1 MSDGAAPYRV
11 LARKYRPRTLAEL
24 IGQDALVRTVTN
36 AFKSGRIAHA
46 FLFTGVRGVGKTSTA
61 RIIARG
67 LNCVGPDGKSG
78 PTPEPCGVCE
88 PCVSIAEDRHVDVIE
103 MDAASHTG
111 VGDMRELIDGVRYKP
126 AIARYK
132 VYIIDEVHMLSG
144 AAFNA
149 LLKTLEEPP
158 PHVIFLFATTEVRK
172 LPVTVLSRCQRFDL
186 RRVEAATLI
195 GHFSRIVKTETVAIE
210 PGALA
215 LIARAADGSVRDG
228 LSLLDQAIA
237 HGGGAID
244 EPMVRDMLGLADR
257 VQVIELFEALMKGDV
272 PGALANLERQYS
284 AGADPAVVLADLLE
298 FSHWLTRLKVLP
310 GAADDPTVPEAE
322 RAKGRALAATL
333 TMPVLSRAWQIL
345 FKGAGDARVA
355 ADSLQAVEMA
365 LIRLAYAA
373 NLPTPAEAL
382 TALARE
388 SGAQQAAPAPPIPVS
403 RGGDMRTEPPRV
415 APTAPSG
422 SRSSAPA
429 GAPQAALR
437 VEAVASQGPEPIRPR
452 SFADVVALAE
462 SKREPILHSL
472 LVHDAHLVH
481 FEPGRIELR
490 LSAAA
495 AQKLPTLLSRTLQ
508 DWTGERWVV
517 AVSNEEGEPTLAEQA
532 NHDRKRALDQAARHP
547 VVKAALELFPG
558 ARISDVKRRVR
569 AVDLAEPTADPRDI
583 DEPDEEP

>member
-1 MSDGAAPYRV
+1 MSDGTPHYRV

-24 IGQDALVRTVTN
+24 VGQDALVRTVTN

-67 LNCVGPDGKSG
+67 LNCLGADGKG
-78 PTPEPCGVCE
+78 APTPEPCGLCE
-88 PCVSIAEDRHVDVIE
+88 PCIAIAEDRHVDVIE

-111 VGDMRELIDGVRYKP
+111 VADMRELIDGVRYRP

-144 AAFNA
+144 SAFNA

-158 PHVIFLFATTEVRK
+158 PHVVFLFATTEVRK

-195 GHFSRIVKTETVAIE
+195 DHFSRIVKAEEVTIE
-210 PGALA
+210 PAALA

-244 EPMVRDMLGLADR
+244 ETAVRNMLGLADR
-257 VQVIELFEALMKGDV
+257 VQVIELFEQLVKGDA

-284 AGADPAVVLADLLE
+284 SGADPAVVLADLLE
-298 FSHWLTRLKVLP
+298 FTHWLTRLKVLP
-310 GAADDPTVPEAE
+310 EAADEPTTPEAE
-322 RAKGRALAATL
+322 RARGRALIAKL
-333 TMPVLSRAWQIL
+333 SMPVLNRAWQIL
-345 FKGAGDARVA
+345 FKGLGDVRGAT
-355 ADSLQAVEMA
+355 DSLQAVEMT
-365 LIRLAYAA
+365 LVRLAYAA
-373 NLPTPAEAL
+373 NLPTPADAL
-382 TALARE
+382 SALARE
-388 SGAQQAAPAPPIPVS
+388 GSTPSTPSAATPT
-403 RGGDMRTEPPRV
+403 RGGDVRAEPPRM
-415 APTAPSG
+415 APSPPSSG
-422 SRSSAPA
+422 RSTSPASAPR
-429 GAPQAALR
+429 AALR
-437 VEAVASQGPEPIRPR
+437 VEAEAEVGSKPIRPR

-462 SKREPILHSL
+462 AKCEPILYSL
-472 LVHDAHLVH
+472 LVHDAHLVQ

-490 LSAAA
+490 LSPAA
-495 AQKLPTLLSRTLQ
+495 AQKFPTLLSKTLQ
-508 DWTGERWVV
+508 EWTGERWVV
-517 AVSNEEGEPTLAEQA
+517 AVSNEEGEPTLAEQSDA
-532 NHDRKRALDQAARHP
+532 ARLRALDQAAQHP

-558 ARISDVKRRVR
+558 ARISGLKSRTSTIE
-569 AVDLAEPTADPRDI
+569 AGLTADPPDS

>member
-1 MSDGAAPYRV
+1 MSDGATHYRV

-24 IGQDALVRTVTN
+24 VGQDALVRTVTN

-67 LNCVGPDGKSG
+67 LNCLGADGKGG

-88 PCVSIAEDRHVDVIE
+88 PCIAIGEDRHVDVIE

-111 VGDMRELIDGVRYKP
+111 VADMRELIDGVRYKP
-126 AIARYK
+126 AVARYK
-132 VYIIDEVHMLSG
+132 VYIIDEVHMLSSS
-144 AAFNA
+144 AFNA

-158 PHVIFLFATTEVRK
+158 PHVVFLFATTEVRK

-195 GHFSRIVKTETVAIE
+195 DHFSRIVKAENVTIE

-237 HGGGAID
+237 HGGGTID
-244 EPMVRDMLGLADR
+244 EQTVRDMLGLADR
-257 VQVIELFEALMKGDV
+257 AQVIELFEHLIRGDAA
-272 PGALANLERQYS
+272 GALGNLEHQYS

-298 FSHWLTRLKVLP
+298 FTHWLTRLKVLP
-310 GAADDPTVPEAE
+310 SAADEPTAPEAE
-322 RAKGRALAATL
+322 RAKGRALAAKL

-345 FKGAGDARVA
+345 FKGLGDARA
-355 ADSLQAVEMA
+355 SSDSLQAVEMA
-365 LIRLAYAA
+365 LVRLAFAA

-382 TALARE
+382 AALARDG
-388 SGAQQAAPAPPIPVS
+388 SGQTSTPSAPQASRQPDARGEAPRLS
-403 RGGDMRTEPPRV
+403 TN
-415 APTAPSG
+415 TPSNG
-422 SRSSAPA
+422 RSSSPA
-429 GAPQAALR
+429 GAPRAALR
-437 VEAVASQGPEPIRPR
+437 VEPDAAMGPEPIRPR

-481 FEPGRIELR
+481 FEPGKIELR
-490 LSAAA
+490 LSPAAT
-495 AQKLPTLLSRTLQ
+495 QKLPTLLSKTLQ
-508 DWTGERWVV
+508 EWTGERWVV
-517 AVSNEEGEPTLAEQA
+517 AVSNEEGEPTLAQQSDAERLRALEQA
-532 NHDRKRALDQAARHP
+532 AQHP
-547 VVKAALELFPG
+547 VVKAALDMFPG
-558 ARISDVKRRVR
+558 ARISGSKRR
-569 AVDLAEPTADPRDI
+569 APTPEAESNAEPHDS
-583 DEPDEEP
+583 DELDEEP